1 MNAPS
6 RRQSAIMGF
15 PSRTHRWSAASGI
28 AAVILAI
35 AATVLFGF
43 DFPTYDDAPRDF
55 AHYYAANSD
64 DIQLSVLL
72 LSLSLASLLW
82 FLGFVRWVFG
92 TDEMATRGFVRV
104 SSIATLAGVAG
115 VGLAAINGMVGE
127 AAVVAQGTV
136 DPGVIRALDLLG
148 DYALL
153 FAALFFSV
161 FLLAAFFLIRVTKVL
176 PEWLGW
182 TAVAGFVL
190 GLLQMTL
197 LLAPQDDDGAL
208 GVLGFVWFAVFLLW
222 VLGASITL
230 VRRV

>member
-6 RRQSAIMGF
+6 QRQSAIMGF

-28 AAVILAI
+28 AAVLLAV
-35 AATVLFGF
+35 AATILFGF

-55 AHYYAANSD
+55 AQYYAANSD

-72 LSLSLASLLW
+72 AGLSLASLLW
-82 FLGFVRWVFG
+82 FLGFLRWVFG
-92 TDEMATRGFVRV
+92 TDEMSTRGFVRV
-104 SSIATLAGVAG
+104 SSIATVAGIAG
-115 VGLAAINGMVGE
+115 VGAAAVNGMVGE

-153 FAALFFSV
+153 YAALFFSV

-176 PEWLGW
+176 PAWLGW
-182 TAVAGFVL
+182 AAVAGFLL
-190 GLLQMTL
+190 GLLQSIL

-208 GVLGFVWFAVFLLW
+208 GVLGFIWFALFLVW